1 MSIQVT
7 LGTNED
13 YGKLVTI
20 RKQKCYAGKSTITG
34 KALKRICYI
43 AYFYND
49 IHKVVGYLG
58 DNNPFTTELFSK
70 SFSELKQHLK
80 QYGYTNFEVE
90 S

>member
-1 MSIQVT
+1 MPIQIS
-7 LGTNED
+7 LGANKD

-20 RKQKCYAGKSTITG
+20 RKQKYYAGKSTITG

-58 DNNPFTTELFSK
+58 DNKPFTTELFSK
-70 SFSELKQHLK
+70 SFAEIKQHLK
-80 QYGYTNFEVE
+80 QQGYTNFEVE